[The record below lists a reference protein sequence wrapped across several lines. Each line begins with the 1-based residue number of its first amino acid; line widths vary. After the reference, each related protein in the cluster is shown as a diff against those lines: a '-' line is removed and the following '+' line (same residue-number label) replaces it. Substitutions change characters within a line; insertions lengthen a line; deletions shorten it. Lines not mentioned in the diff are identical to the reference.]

1 MGLFVNTFVNLQAK
15 RYRMEKYV
23 YKSRA
28 EAVFQQFLRLLSEHH
43 VRERSVGFYAAR
55 LCLTPKYFSRLV
67 KEASGQGA
75 PSWIDQAVIRTAQ
88 DYLKHSD
95 LTIKQIVWQL
105 HFPDQPTFTKYF
117 KSHTGLTP
125 SQFRKS

>member
-28 EAVFQQFLRLLSEHH
+28 EAVFQQFLLLLSEHH

-55 LCLTPKYFSRLV
+55 LCLSQKYFSRLV

-75 PSWIDQAVIRTAQ
+75 PA
-88 DYLKHSD
+88 
-95 LTIKQIVWQL
+95 
-105 HFPDQPTFTKYF
+105 
-117 KSHTGLTP
+117 
-125 SQFRKS
+125 